1 MANVLQPI
9 GTDASGYE
17 VLTAAI
23 QELLNQYP
31 GLPQGERIKFEE
43 LEKDKGIAFSAD
55 SGALI
60 YEENEDV
67 IGNIFQTCQFPFY
80 VVYRTASDRERRKL
94 SAQSF
99 LDGLGKWLRR
109 EKVVLNDK
117 EYRLTEYPKLSQE
130 RKITRIVRENAY
142 GLEPQENGV
151 QDWVLPVSVRYSN
164 EILEPDA

>member
-55 SGALI
+55 SGAFLSWESFG
-60 YEENEDV
+60 YSVKRYSLSFNTT
-67 IGNIFQTCQFPFY
+67 FSRQSHFP
-80 VVYRTASDRERRKL
+80 SPSRKL
-94 SAQSF
+94 
-99 LDGLGKWLRR
+99 
-109 EKVVLNDK
+109 
-117 EYRLTEYPKLSQE
+117 
-130 RKITRIVRENAY
+130 
-142 GLEPQENGV
+142 
-151 QDWVLPVSVRYSN
+151 
-164 EILEPDA
+164 